1 MAPVSRLTHHLGV
14 TSRPRALRT
23 SSLRM
28 QDGEKEEELVQIS
41 RDELKELAEAAGITV
56 KTTTEPKTENAID
69 TSGLRGIWLASET
82 SIERN

>member
-14 TSRPRALRT
+14 ASRPRALRT

-28 QDGEKEEELVQIS
+28 QEGEKEEELVQIS

-56 KTTTEPKTENAID
+56 KTTTEVTFATEITPPMWAPVQHFVE
-69 TSGLRGIWLASET
+69 LV
-82 SIERN
+82 